1 MKTSALL
8 GRPVAARAA
17 NTGDT
22 AGPTPV
28 AVRVQR
34 RLKDR
39 QLARQEKA
47 AERIGAATEELAAGI
62 AGASAAAEE
71 LARALEQIASSAEE
85 AASAAEESQAAV
97 TSLSGN
103 FALARDSAASSHQQM
118 AALDKLLAGIGGGIE
133 TLVVAVQK
141 NTGRQLQSVEDVSA
155 LERQAAAIGEIT
167 NAVGDIAEQTNLLA
181 LNAAIEA
188 ARAGSHGRG
197 FAVVADEV
205 RSFAETS
212 ERSADDVRS
221 LADAVGA
228 EVRLAA
234 GRIKEAAGRA
244 QKDAAVG
251 QDVVDSLADVR
262 LQMSALARGSQS
274 ILDAV
279 IEAEGGARE
288 AQGGAEQVAAAAA
301 QQSSAAV
308 EAQRAVQ
315 QQSASLEQSQQTAEA
330 LAQLAEALQGGSG
343 DGAEIQVSAAAEQ
356 LSATVQ
362 ELSGAAGQIL
372 AAVEQISRGSHI
384 QAAATHQASAAMA
397 QIERA
402 AATTRGAAQRGVQLA
417 ETLRP
422 LLLQNRDAVI
432 GLSASVAAGLAETQS
447 IARVV
452 AALGTASRQIDKIV
466 ERIAMLA
473 VQTNMLAVSGSVE
486 AAREGEHGTGFAI
499 VSADIRALA
508 RDAAD
513 NADRIR
519 DVVRSIQEQ
528 VEAVRRNLEAIAA
541 ASEAEVGRNQALVAQ
556 IATVDSMIET
566 IRSGSSSVLENSDSI
581 VASVREVVAGM
592 KQIAIAAEEASG
604 AAAQASIAARQ
615 QASGAEEL
623 AAAIEDIASLADE
636 LRAAES

>member
-1 MKTSALL
+1 MSLMKTSAL
-8 GRPVAARAA
+8 AARPAA
-17 NTGDT
+17 NTSE
-22 AGPTPV
+22 AAV
-28 AVRVQR
+28 AAPAAARVQR

-85 AASAAEESQAAV
+85 AASAAQESQSAV

-103 FALARDSAASSHQQM
+103 FALARDSAAASHQQM
-118 AALDKLLAGIGGGIE
+118 SALDGLLAGIGGGIE

-141 NTGRQLQSVEDVSA
+141 NTARQLQSVEDVSA

-188 ARAGSHGRG
+188 ARAGIHGRG

-205 RSFAETS
+205 RRFAETS
-212 ERSADDVRS
+212 ERSAAEVRS
-221 LADAVGA
+221 LAEAVGG
-228 EVRLAA
+228 EVRLVS
-234 GRIKEAAGRA
+234 GRIKQAAERA
-244 QKDAAVG
+244 EKDAAGG
-251 QDVVDSLADVR
+251 QSVVDSLADIR
-262 LQMSALARGSQS
+262 RQMSALARGSQS

-288 AQGGAEQVAAAAA
+288 AQVGGEQVAAAAE
-301 QQSSAAV
+301 QQSSAAMQ
-308 EAQRAVQ
+308 AQRAVQ
-315 QQSASLEQSQQTAEA
+315 QQSASLEQSRQTAEA
-330 LAQLAEALQGGSG
+330 LAELAEALQGGSA

-362 ELSGAAGQIL
+362 ELSGAAVQIL
-372 AAVEQISRGSHI
+372 AAVDQISRGSHI
-384 QAAATHQASAAMA
+384 QAAATQQASAAMA

-402 AATTRGAAQRGVQLA
+402 AATTRSAAQLGVTLA

-422 LLLQNRDAVI
+422 LLLQNRDAVAE
-432 GLSASVAAGLAETQS
+432 LSASVAAGLAETQS
-447 IARVV
+447 VGRVV
-452 AALGTASRQIDKIV
+452 ATLGTASQQIDKIV
-466 ERIAMLA
+466 ERIALLA

-499 VSADIRALA
+499 VSADIRTLA
-508 RDAAD
+508 RDASE
-513 NADRIR
+513 NADRMR

-528 VEAVRRNLEAIAA
+528 IEAVRRSLEVIAA
-541 ASEAEVGRNQALVAQ
+541 ASEAEVARNLALVAK
-556 IATVDSMIET
+556 IATVDGAIEA
-566 IRSGSSSVLENSDSI
+566 IRSGSSAVLENSDSI
-581 VASVREVVAGM
+581 VVSVREVLVGM
-592 KQIAIAAEEASG
+592 QQIAVAAEAASG
-604 AAAQASIAARQ
+604 AAAQASVAARQ